1 MADTFELEIA
11 TPDRLLVRER
21 VTEAQIPALNGY
33 IGVLP
38 GHAALLSKLG
48 TGDLVYVAEGRRRHL
63 AISDGYL
70 EVLGGHVRVLA
81 RVSEK
86 ADEIDLQRAEQA
98 LKRANERLLHPELGL
113 DIARALNAVKRAQA
127 RLDAAKK

>member
-48 TGDLVYVAEGRRRHL
+48 TGDLTYVAEGRRRHL
-63 AISDGYL
+63 AVSDGYL
-70 EVLGGHVRVLA
+70 EVLGDHVRVLA
-81 RVSEK
+81 RVAEK
-86 ADEIDLQRAEQA
+86 ADEIDLHRAEDA

-113 DIARALNAVKRAQA
+113 DVARALNAVKRAQA

>member
-1 MADTFELEIA
+1 MAGTFELEIA
-11 TPDRLLVRER
+11 TPDRLLVREQ

-48 TGDLVYVAEGRRRHL
+48 TGDLTYVAGGRLRHL
-63 AISDGYL
+63 AISEGYL
-70 EVLGGHVRVLA
+70 EVLDDHVRVLA
-81 RVSEK
+81 RVAEM
-86 ADEIDLQRAEQA
+86 ADEIDLARAETA
-98 LKRANERLLHPELGL
+98 LQRANERLHHPELGV
-113 DIARALNAVKRAQA
+113 DVGRALNAVKRAQA